1 MKKQGYVM
9 VDGNKISVKNVK
21 FLDIEEDRYGVDLM
35 TFELDGEVYKSYI
48 YGEKFFCSLI
58 FLMGW

>member
-21 FLDIEEDRYGVDLM
+21 FIDIEEDRYGVDLM

-48 YGEKFFCSLI
+48 YGE
-58 FLMGW
+58 